1 VPKIPFTAYDIFAY
15 VVSGFLVIA
24 AADFVFPG
32 EWVLEAK
39 LSVIQGLIAVVI
51 AYVVGHVVS
60 AVSSVFLEREFVE
73 RKLGAREDVLFA
85 KTSPRF
91 PRLFRGYSTPL
102 PREFRRLVLQRARDA
117 GFRRVDRALFFHCD
131 ASMRLREDAA
141 PILAT
146 FLNVYGFARNAC
158 AASSIAAPLLIVG
171 AFFDTDHFW
180 TKFLLGIAAV
190 LAAVGLLYRYL
201 KFFHL
206 YARDVFLFYATVDK
220 ARASE

>member
-1 VPKIPFTAYDIFAY
+1 MPKIPFTAYDIFAY
-15 VVSGFLVIA
+15 VVSGFLVIG

-32 EWVLEAK
+32 KWVLEAK

-60 AVSSVFLEREFVE
+60 AISSLLLEREFVE
-73 RKLGAREDVLFA
+73 RVLGAREAVLFA
-85 KTSPRF
+85 KVPPRF
-91 PRLFRGYSTPL
+91 PHLFRGYSTPI
-102 PREFRRLVLQRARDA
+102 PRQFRWLVLRRARDA
-117 GFRRVDRALFFHCD
+117 GFRRVDRALFHHCD
-131 ASMRLREDAA
+131 ASMRLRDDTA

-158 AASSIAAPLLIVG
+158 VASAIAAPLLVFG
-171 AFFDTDHFW
+171 AIFDTDRFW
-180 TKFLLGIAAV
+180 TKVLLGIAAE

-206 YARDVFLFYATVDK
+206 YARDVFLFYATVD
-220 ARASE
+220 RPTPR